1 MDIFRNLFFAYHDLM
16 EKFGS
21 HAVTFNFLKINK
33 NLFYDM
39 IILFPRKEELFP
51 SFITAVFEIDSSST
65 K

>member
-1 MDIFRNLFFAYHDLM
+1 M